1 MSRAEAGPDRH
12 SFWHDPALPF
22 IEARAVQD
30 GRHVCYDKHSHAH
43 FSIGAITGGHSHY
56 LNQRS
61 LQEVGPGSL
70 VLMNPEEVHA
80 CNPIADQPW
89 SYLMFYLDTD
99 WLRSQQEEAG
109 LGSEFRPFDMTA
121 SRDPLLYQGLQHL
134 HHQLVQGP
142 DMPLVIMVTAHGRE
156 CLAQKQQEEQS
167 QHLLNGF
174 IVKPVTPS
182 RLLDAVLDALAG
194 KQMFSNAQQEA
205 APRQSRLNGL
215 QLLLVEDN
223 PTNQIVASELLGNE
237 GALVEIAPGGTFAL
251 AMLDCHVKAISAQC
265 EYLKLAPTPTDAAA
279 KATENSSGWLGFPA
293 RYDTGLSWQYQL
305 QK

>member
-30 GRHVCYDKHSHAH
+30 GRHVCYDKHSHPH

-121 SRDPLLYQGLQHL
+121 SRDPLLYRGLQHL
-134 HHQLVQGP
+134 HHQLVEAP
-142 DMPLVIMVTAHGRE
+142 DPLARE
-156 CLAQKQQEEQS
+156 VACHLFSRQLLARLTPARWDDRPP
-167 QHLLNGF
+167 QHLQRAAELMQDDSASPLSLSQLSAVAGL
-174 IVKPVTPS
+174 TPS
-182 RLLDAVLDALAG
+182 HFVRAFSHHYGMTPHAYLLDRRIRHARTLLRQGQPLAEVALASG
-194 KQMFSNAQQEA
+194 FADQAHFQRQFKRRVA
-205 APRQSRLNGL
+205 ATPGQYRIQLARQAER
-215 QLLLVEDN
+215 
-223 PTNQIVASELLGNE
+223 T
-237 GALVEIAPGGTFAL
+237 
-251 AMLDCHVKAISAQC
+251 
-265 EYLKLAPTPTDAAA
+265 
-279 KATENSSGWLGFPA
+279 
-293 RYDTGLSWQYQL
+293 R
-305 QK
+305 

>member
-134 HHQLVQGP
+134 HHQLVQAP
-142 DMPLVIMVTAHGRE
+142 DPLAREVACHLFSRQLLARLTPARWDDRPPQHLQRAAELMQDDSASPLSLSQLSAVAGLTPSHFVRAFSQHYGMTPHAYLLDRRIRHARTLLRQGLPLVEV
-156 CLAQKQQEEQS
+156 
-167 QHLLNGF
+167 
-174 IVKPVTPS
+174 
-182 RLLDAVLDALAG
+182 ALASG
-194 KQMFSNAQQEA
+194 FADQAHFQRQFKRRVA
-205 APRQSRLNGL
+205 ATPGQYRTQLARQAER
-215 QLLLVEDN
+215 
-223 PTNQIVASELLGNE
+223 T
-237 GALVEIAPGGTFAL
+237 
-251 AMLDCHVKAISAQC
+251 
-265 EYLKLAPTPTDAAA
+265 
-279 KATENSSGWLGFPA
+279 
-293 RYDTGLSWQYQL
+293 R
-305 QK
+305 

>member
-1 MSRAEAGPDRH
+1 MSRTEAGPDRH

-109 LGSEFRPFDMTA
+109 LGTEFRPFDMTA
-121 SRDPLLYQGLQHL
+121 SRDPLLYQGLCRLHRQLVEAPDPLAREVACHLFSRQLLARLTPARWDDRPPQHL
-134 HHQLVQGP
+134 QRAAELMQDDSASPLSLSQLSAVAGPTSSHFVRAFSHHYG
-142 DMPLVIMVTAHGRE
+142 M
-156 CLAQKQQEEQS
+156 
-167 QHLLNGF
+167 
-174 IVKPVTPS
+174 TPHAY
-182 RLLDAVLDALAG
+182 LLDQRIRHARTLLKQGQPLAEVALASG
-194 KQMFSNAQQEA
+194 FADQAHFQRQFKRRVA
-205 APRQSRLNGL
+205 ATPGQYRTQLARQAER
-215 QLLLVEDN
+215 
-223 PTNQIVASELLGNE
+223 T
-237 GALVEIAPGGTFAL
+237 
-251 AMLDCHVKAISAQC
+251 
-265 EYLKLAPTPTDAAA
+265 
-279 KATENSSGWLGFPA
+279 
-293 RYDTGLSWQYQL
+293 R
-305 QK
+305 

>member
-30 GRHVCYDKHSHAH
+30 GRHVCYDKHSHPH

-99 WLRSQQEEAG
+99 WLRGQQEEAG

-121 SRDPLLYQGLQHL
+121 SRDPLLYRGLQHL
-134 HHQLVQGP
+134 HHQLVEAP
-142 DMPLVIMVTAHGRE
+142 DPLARE
-156 CLAQKQQEEQS
+156 VACHLFSRQLLARLTPARWDDRPPRHLQRAAELMQDDSASPLSLS
-167 QHLLNGF
+167 QLSAVAGL
-174 IVKPVTPS
+174 TPS
-182 RLLDAVLDALAG
+182 HFVRAFSHHYGMTPHAYLLDRRIRHARSLLRQGQPLAEVALASG
-194 KQMFSNAQQEA
+194 FADQAHFQRQFKRRVA
-205 APRQSRLNGL
+205 ATPGQYRTQLARQAER
-215 QLLLVEDN
+215 
-223 PTNQIVASELLGNE
+223 T
-237 GALVEIAPGGTFAL
+237 
-251 AMLDCHVKAISAQC
+251 
-265 EYLKLAPTPTDAAA
+265 
-279 KATENSSGWLGFPA
+279 
-293 RYDTGLSWQYQL
+293 R
-305 QK
+305 

>member
-1 MSRAEAGPDRH
+1 MSRTEAGPDRH

-70 VLMNPEEVHA
+70 VLMTPEEVHA

-134 HHQLVQGP
+134 HHQLVQAP
-142 DMPLVIMVTAHGRE
+142 DPLARE
-156 CLAQKQQEEQS
+156 VACHLFSRQLLARLTPARWDDRPP
-167 QHLLNGF
+167 QHLQRAAELMQDDSASPLSLSQLSTVAGL
-174 IVKPVTPS
+174 TPS
-182 RLLDAVLDALAG
+182 HFVRAFSHHYGMTPHAYLLDRRIRHARTLLKQGQPLAEVALASG
-194 KQMFSNAQQEA
+194 FADQAHFQRQFKRRVA
-205 APRQSRLNGL
+205 ATPGQYRTQLARQAER
-215 QLLLVEDN
+215 
-223 PTNQIVASELLGNE
+223 T
-237 GALVEIAPGGTFAL
+237 
-251 AMLDCHVKAISAQC
+251 
-265 EYLKLAPTPTDAAA
+265 
-279 KATENSSGWLGFPA
+279 
-293 RYDTGLSWQYQL
+293 R
-305 QK
+305 

>member
-109 LGSEFRPFDMTA
+109 LGGEFRPFDMTA

-134 HHQLVQGP
+134 HHQLVEAP
-142 DMPLVIMVTAHGRE
+142 DPLARE
-156 CLAQKQQEEQS
+156 VACHLFSRQLLARLTPARWDDRPPQHLQRAAELMQDDSASPLSLSQLSAVAGLTPSHFVRAFS
-167 QHLLNGF
+167 QHYGM
-174 IVKPVTPS
+174 TPHAY
-182 RLLDAVLDALAG
+182 LLDRRIRHARTLLKQGQPLAEVALASG
-194 KQMFSNAQQEA
+194 FADQAHFQRQFKRRVA
-205 APRQSRLNGL
+205 ATPGQYRTQLARQAER
-215 QLLLVEDN
+215 
-223 PTNQIVASELLGNE
+223 T
-237 GALVEIAPGGTFAL
+237 
-251 AMLDCHVKAISAQC
+251 
-265 EYLKLAPTPTDAAA
+265 
-279 KATENSSGWLGFPA
+279 
-293 RYDTGLSWQYQL
+293 R
-305 QK
+305 

>member
-1 MSRAEAGPDRH
+1 MSRTEAGPDRH

-61 LQEVGPGSL
+61 RQEVGPGSL

-109 LGSEFRPFDMTA
+109 LGGEFRPFDMTA

-134 HHQLVQGP
+134 HHQLVQAP
-142 DMPLVIMVTAHGRE
+142 DPLARE
-156 CLAQKQQEEQS
+156 VACHLFSRQLLARLTPARWDDRPPQHLQRAAELMQDDSASPLSLSQLSTVAGLTPSHFVRAFS
-167 QHLLNGF
+167 QHYGM
-174 IVKPVTPS
+174 TPHAY
-182 RLLDAVLDALAG
+182 LLDRRIRHARTLLKQGQPLAEVALASG
-194 KQMFSNAQQEA
+194 FADQAHFQRQFKRRVA
-205 APRQSRLNGL
+205 ATPGQYRTQLARQAER
-215 QLLLVEDN
+215 
-223 PTNQIVASELLGNE
+223 T
-237 GALVEIAPGGTFAL
+237 
-251 AMLDCHVKAISAQC
+251 
-265 EYLKLAPTPTDAAA
+265 
-279 KATENSSGWLGFPA
+279 
-293 RYDTGLSWQYQL
+293 R
-305 QK
+305 

>member
-1 MSRAEAGPDRH
+1 MSRTEAGPDRH

-109 LGSEFRPFDMTA
+109 LGGEFRPFDMTA

-134 HHQLVQGP
+134 HHQLVQAP
-142 DMPLVIMVTAHGRE
+142 DPLARE
-156 CLAQKQQEEQS
+156 VACHLFSRQLLARLTPARWDDRPPQHLQRAAELMQDDSASPLSLSQLSAVAGLTPSHFVRAFS
-167 QHLLNGF
+167 QHYGM
-174 IVKPVTPS
+174 TPHAY
-182 RLLDAVLDALAG
+182 LLDRRIRHARTLLKQGQPLAEVALASG
-194 KQMFSNAQQEA
+194 FADQAHFQRQFKRRVA
-205 APRQSRLNGL
+205 ATPGQYRTQLARQAER
-215 QLLLVEDN
+215 
-223 PTNQIVASELLGNE
+223 T
-237 GALVEIAPGGTFAL
+237 
-251 AMLDCHVKAISAQC
+251 
-265 EYLKLAPTPTDAAA
+265 
-279 KATENSSGWLGFPA
+279 
-293 RYDTGLSWQYQL
+293 R
-305 QK
+305 

>member
-1 MSRAEAGPDRH
+1 MSRTEAGPDRH

-22 IEARAVQD
+22 LEARAVQD

-80 CNPIADQPW
+80 CNTIADQPW

-142 DMPLVIMVTAHGRE
+142 DPLARE
-156 CLAQKQQEEQS
+156 VACHLFSRQLLARLTPARWDDRPPQHLQRAAELMQDDSASPLSLSQLSAVAGLTPSHFVRAFS
-167 QHLLNGF
+167 QHYGM
-174 IVKPVTPS
+174 TPHAY
-182 RLLDAVLDALAG
+182 LLDRRIRHARTLLKQGQPLAEVALASG
-194 KQMFSNAQQEA
+194 FADQAHFQRQFKRRVA
-205 APRQSRLNGL
+205 ATPGQYRTQLARQAER
-215 QLLLVEDN
+215 
-223 PTNQIVASELLGNE
+223 T
-237 GALVEIAPGGTFAL
+237 
-251 AMLDCHVKAISAQC
+251 
-265 EYLKLAPTPTDAAA
+265 
-279 KATENSSGWLGFPA
+279 
-293 RYDTGLSWQYQL
+293 R
-305 QK
+305 

>member
-80 CNPIADQPW
+80 CNPIAAQPW

-109 LGSEFRPFDMTA
+109 LGNAFRPFDMTA
-121 SRDPLLYQGLQHL
+121 SRDPLLYQGLLHL

-142 DMPLVIMVTAHGRE
+142 DPLARE
-156 CLAQKQQEEQS
+156 VACHLFSRQLLARLTPARWDDRPPQHLQRAAELMQDDSASPLSLSQLSAVAGLTPSHFVRAFS
-167 QHLLNGF
+167 QHYGM
-174 IVKPVTPS
+174 TPHAY
-182 RLLDAVLDALAG
+182 LLDRRIRHARTLLKQGQPLAEVALASG
-194 KQMFSNAQQEA
+194 FADQAHFQRQFKRRVA
-205 APRQSRLNGL
+205 ATPGQYRTQLARQAER
-215 QLLLVEDN
+215 
-223 PTNQIVASELLGNE
+223 T
-237 GALVEIAPGGTFAL
+237 
-251 AMLDCHVKAISAQC
+251 
-265 EYLKLAPTPTDAAA
+265 
-279 KATENSSGWLGFPA
+279 
-293 RYDTGLSWQYQL
+293 R
-305 QK
+305 

>member
-1 MSRAEAGPDRH
+1 MSRTEAGPDRH

-134 HHQLVQGP
+134 HHQLVQAP
-142 DMPLVIMVTAHGRE
+142 DPLARE
-156 CLAQKQQEEQS
+156 VACHLFSRQLLARLTPARWDDRPPQHLQRAAELMQDDSASPLSLSQLSAVAGLTPSHFVRAFS
-167 QHLLNGF
+167 QHYGM
-174 IVKPVTPS
+174 TPHAY
-182 RLLDAVLDALAG
+182 LLDRRIRHARTLLKQGQPLAEVALASG
-194 KQMFSNAQQEA
+194 FADQAHFQRQFKRRVA
-205 APRQSRLNGL
+205 ATPGQYRTQLARQAER
-215 QLLLVEDN
+215 
-223 PTNQIVASELLGNE
+223 T
-237 GALVEIAPGGTFAL
+237 
-251 AMLDCHVKAISAQC
+251 
-265 EYLKLAPTPTDAAA
+265 
-279 KATENSSGWLGFPA
+279 
-293 RYDTGLSWQYQL
+293 R
-305 QK
+305 

>member
-1 MSRAEAGPDRH
+1 MSRTEAGPDRH

-109 LGSEFRPFDMTA
+109 LGNAFRPFDMTA
-121 SRDPLLYQGLQHL
+121 SRDPLLYQGLLHL

-142 DMPLVIMVTAHGRE
+142 DPLARE
-156 CLAQKQQEEQS
+156 VACHLFSRQLLARLTPASWDDRPPQHLQRAAELMQDDSASPLSLSQLSAVAGLTPSHFVRAFS
-167 QHLLNGF
+167 QHYGM
-174 IVKPVTPS
+174 TPHAY
-182 RLLDAVLDALAG
+182 LLDRRIRHARTLLKQGQPLAEVALASG
-194 KQMFSNAQQEA
+194 FADQAHFQRQFKRRVA
-205 APRQSRLNGL
+205 ATPGQYRTQLARQAER
-215 QLLLVEDN
+215 
-223 PTNQIVASELLGNE
+223 T
-237 GALVEIAPGGTFAL
+237 
-251 AMLDCHVKAISAQC
+251 
-265 EYLKLAPTPTDAAA
+265 
-279 KATENSSGWLGFPA
+279 
-293 RYDTGLSWQYQL
+293 R
-305 QK
+305 

>member
-134 HHQLVQGP
+134 HHQLGEAP
-142 DMPLVIMVTAHGRE
+142 DPLARE
-156 CLAQKQQEEQS
+156 VACHLFSRQLLARLTPARWDDRPPQHLQRAAELMQDDSASPLSLSQLSTVAGLTPSHFVRAFS
-167 QHLLNGF
+167 QHYGM
-174 IVKPVTPS
+174 TPHAY
-182 RLLDAVLDALAG
+182 LLDRRIRHARTLLKQGQPLAEVALASG
-194 KQMFSNAQQEA
+194 FADQAHFQRQFKRRVA
-205 APRQSRLNGL
+205 ATPGQYRTQLARQAER
-215 QLLLVEDN
+215 
-223 PTNQIVASELLGNE
+223 T
-237 GALVEIAPGGTFAL
+237 
-251 AMLDCHVKAISAQC
+251 
-265 EYLKLAPTPTDAAA
+265 
-279 KATENSSGWLGFPA
+279 
-293 RYDTGLSWQYQL
+293 R
-305 QK
+305 

>member
-134 HHQLVQGP
+134 HHQLVEAP
-142 DMPLVIMVTAHGRE
+142 DPLARE
-156 CLAQKQQEEQS
+156 VACHLFSRQLLARLTPARWDDRPPQHLQRAAELMQDDSASPLSLSQLSAVAGLTPSHFVRAFS
-167 QHLLNGF
+167 QHYGM
-174 IVKPVTPS
+174 TPHAY
-182 RLLDAVLDALAG
+182 LLDRRIRHARTLLKQGQPLAEVALASG
-194 KQMFSNAQQEA
+194 FADQAHFQRQFKRRVA
-205 APRQSRLNGL
+205 ATPGQYRTQLARQAER
-215 QLLLVEDN
+215 
-223 PTNQIVASELLGNE
+223 T
-237 GALVEIAPGGTFAL
+237 
-251 AMLDCHVKAISAQC
+251 
-265 EYLKLAPTPTDAAA
+265 
-279 KATENSSGWLGFPA
+279 
-293 RYDTGLSWQYQL
+293 R
-305 QK
+305 

>member
-61 LQEVGPGSL
+61 LQEVSPGSL

-134 HHQLVQGP
+134 HHQLVQAP
-142 DMPLVIMVTAHGRE
+142 DPLARE
-156 CLAQKQQEEQS
+156 VACHLFSRQLLARLTPARWDDRPPQHLQRAAELMQDDSASPLSLSQLSAVAGLTPSHFVRAFS
-167 QHLLNGF
+167 QHYGM
-174 IVKPVTPS
+174 TPHAY
-182 RLLDAVLDALAG
+182 LLDRRIRHARTLLKQGQPLAEVALASG
-194 KQMFSNAQQEA
+194 FADQAHFQRQFKRRVA
-205 APRQSRLNGL
+205 ATPGQYRTQLARQAER
-215 QLLLVEDN
+215 
-223 PTNQIVASELLGNE
+223 T
-237 GALVEIAPGGTFAL
+237 
-251 AMLDCHVKAISAQC
+251 
-265 EYLKLAPTPTDAAA
+265 
-279 KATENSSGWLGFPA
+279 
-293 RYDTGLSWQYQL
+293 R
-305 QK
+305 

>member
-1 MSRAEAGPDRH
+1 MSRTEAGPDRH

-109 LGSEFRPFDMTA
+109 LGGEFRPFDMTA

-134 HHQLVQGP
+134 HHQLVQAP
-142 DMPLVIMVTAHGRE
+142 DPLARE
-156 CLAQKQQEEQS
+156 VACHLFSRQLLARLTPASWDERPPQHLQRAAELMQDDSASPLSLSQLSAVAGLTPSHFVRAFS
-167 QHLLNGF
+167 QHYGM
-174 IVKPVTPS
+174 TPHAY
-182 RLLDAVLDALAG
+182 LLDRRIRHARTLLKQGQPLAEVALASG
-194 KQMFSNAQQEA
+194 FADQAHFQRQFKRRVA
-205 APRQSRLNGL
+205 ATPGQYRTQLARQAER
-215 QLLLVEDN
+215 
-223 PTNQIVASELLGNE
+223 T
-237 GALVEIAPGGTFAL
+237 
-251 AMLDCHVKAISAQC
+251 
-265 EYLKLAPTPTDAAA
+265 
-279 KATENSSGWLGFPA
+279 
-293 RYDTGLSWQYQL
+293 R
-305 QK
+305 

>member
-1 MSRAEAGPDRH
+1 MSRTEAGPDRH

-61 LQEVGPGSL
+61 LQEVGRGSL

-109 LGSEFRPFDMTA
+109 LGGEFRPFDMTA

-134 HHQLVQGP
+134 HHQLVQAP
-142 DMPLVIMVTAHGRE
+142 DPLARE
-156 CLAQKQQEEQS
+156 VACHLFSRQLLARLTPARWDDRPPQHLQRAAELMQDDSASPLSLSQLSAVAGLTPSHFVRAFS
-167 QHLLNGF
+167 QHYGM
-174 IVKPVTPS
+174 TPHAY
-182 RLLDAVLDALAG
+182 LLDRRIRHARTLLKQGQPLAEVALASG
-194 KQMFSNAQQEA
+194 FADQAHFQRQFKRRVA
-205 APRQSRLNGL
+205 ATPGQYRTQLARQAER
-215 QLLLVEDN
+215 
-223 PTNQIVASELLGNE
+223 T
-237 GALVEIAPGGTFAL
+237 
-251 AMLDCHVKAISAQC
+251 
-265 EYLKLAPTPTDAAA
+265 
-279 KATENSSGWLGFPA
+279 
-293 RYDTGLSWQYQL
+293 R
-305 QK
+305 

>member
-1 MSRAEAGPDRH
+1 MSRAEKAPDRH

-89 SYLMFYLDTD
+89 SYLMFYLETD
-99 WLRSQQEEAG
+99 WLRSQQEESG
-109 LGSEFRPFDMTA
+109 LGGEFRPFDMTA

-134 HHQLVQGP
+134 HHQLVQAP
-142 DMPLVIMVTAHGRE
+142 DPLARE
-156 CLAQKQQEEQS
+156 VACHLFSRQLLARLTPARWDDRPPQHLQRAAELMQDDSASPLSLSQLSAVAGLTPSHFVRAFS
-167 QHLLNGF
+167 QHYGM
-174 IVKPVTPS
+174 TPHAY
-182 RLLDAVLDALAG
+182 LLDRRIRHARTLLKQGQPLAEVALASG
-194 KQMFSNAQQEA
+194 FADQAHFQRQFKRRVA
-205 APRQSRLNGL
+205 ATPGQYRTQLARQAER
-215 QLLLVEDN
+215 
-223 PTNQIVASELLGNE
+223 T
-237 GALVEIAPGGTFAL
+237 
-251 AMLDCHVKAISAQC
+251 
-265 EYLKLAPTPTDAAA
+265 
-279 KATENSSGWLGFPA
+279 
-293 RYDTGLSWQYQL
+293 R
-305 QK
+305 

>member
-1 MSRAEAGPDRH
+1 MSRTEAGPDRH

-61 LQEVGPGSL
+61 LQEVGTGSL

-134 HHQLVQGP
+134 HHQLVQAP
-142 DMPLVIMVTAHGRE
+142 DPLARE
-156 CLAQKQQEEQS
+156 VACHLFSRQLLARLTPARWDDRPPQHLQRAAELMQDDSASPLSLSQLSAVAGLTPSHFVRAFS
-167 QHLLNGF
+167 QHYGM
-174 IVKPVTPS
+174 TPHAY
-182 RLLDAVLDALAG
+182 LLDRRIRHARTLLKQGQPLAEVALASG
-194 KQMFSNAQQEA
+194 FADQAHFQRQFKRRVA
-205 APRQSRLNGL
+205 ATPGQYRTQLARQAER
-215 QLLLVEDN
+215 
-223 PTNQIVASELLGNE
+223 T
-237 GALVEIAPGGTFAL
+237 
-251 AMLDCHVKAISAQC
+251 
-265 EYLKLAPTPTDAAA
+265 
-279 KATENSSGWLGFPA
+279 
-293 RYDTGLSWQYQL
+293 R
-305 QK
+305 

>member
-1 MSRAEAGPDRH
+1 MSRTEAGPDRH

-61 LQEVGPGSL
+61 RQEVGPGSL

-134 HHQLVQGP
+134 HHQLVQAP
-142 DMPLVIMVTAHGRE
+142 DPLARE
-156 CLAQKQQEEQS
+156 VACHLFSRQLLARLTPARWDDRPP
-167 QHLLNGF
+167 QHLQRAAELMQDDSASPLSLSQLSAVAGL
-174 IVKPVTPS
+174 TPS
-182 RLLDAVLDALAG
+182 HFVRAFSHHYGMTPHAYLLDRRIRHARSLLRQGQPLAEVALASG
-194 KQMFSNAQQEA
+194 FADQAHFQRQFKRRVA
-205 APRQSRLNGL
+205 ATPGQYRTQLARQAER
-215 QLLLVEDN
+215 
-223 PTNQIVASELLGNE
+223 T
-237 GALVEIAPGGTFAL
+237 
-251 AMLDCHVKAISAQC
+251 
-265 EYLKLAPTPTDAAA
+265 
-279 KATENSSGWLGFPA
+279 
-293 RYDTGLSWQYQL
+293 R
-305 QK
+305 

>member
-1 MSRAEAGPDRH
+1 MSRTEAGPDRH

-30 GRHVCYDKHSHAH
+30 GRHVCYDKHSHPH

-61 LQEVGPGSL
+61 RQEVGPGSL

-134 HHQLVQGP
+134 HHQLVQAP
-142 DMPLVIMVTAHGRE
+142 DPLARE
-156 CLAQKQQEEQS
+156 VACHLFSRQLLARLTPARWDDRPP
-167 QHLLNGF
+167 QHLQRAAELMQDDSASPLSLSQLSAVAGL
-174 IVKPVTPS
+174 TPS
-182 RLLDAVLDALAG
+182 HFVRAFSHHYGMTPHAYLLDRRIRHARTLLKQGQPLAEVALASG
-194 KQMFSNAQQEA
+194 FADQAHFQRQFKRRVA
-205 APRQSRLNGL
+205 ATPGQYRTQLARQAER
-215 QLLLVEDN
+215 
-223 PTNQIVASELLGNE
+223 T
-237 GALVEIAPGGTFAL
+237 
-251 AMLDCHVKAISAQC
+251 
-265 EYLKLAPTPTDAAA
+265 
-279 KATENSSGWLGFPA
+279 
-293 RYDTGLSWQYQL
+293 R
-305 QK
+305 

>member
-142 DMPLVIMVTAHGRE
+142 DPLARE
-156 CLAQKQQEEQS
+156 VACHLFSRQLLARLTPARWDDRPPQHLQRAAELMQDDSASPLSLSQLSAVAGLTPSHFVRAFS
-167 QHLLNGF
+167 QHYGM
-174 IVKPVTPS
+174 TPHAY
-182 RLLDAVLDALAG
+182 LLDRRIRHARTLLKQGQPLAEVALASG
-194 KQMFSNAQQEA
+194 FADQAHFQRQFKRRVA
-205 APRQSRLNGL
+205 ATPGQYRTQLARQAER
-215 QLLLVEDN
+215 
-223 PTNQIVASELLGNE
+223 T
-237 GALVEIAPGGTFAL
+237 
-251 AMLDCHVKAISAQC
+251 
-265 EYLKLAPTPTDAAA
+265 
-279 KATENSSGWLGFPA
+279 
-293 RYDTGLSWQYQL
+293 R
-305 QK
+305 

>member
-1 MSRAEAGPDRH
+1 MSRTEAGPDRH

-134 HHQLVQGP
+134 HHQLVQAP
-142 DMPLVIMVTAHGRE
+142 DPLARE
-156 CLAQKQQEEQS
+156 VACHLFSRQLLARLTPARWDDRPPQHLQRAAELMQDDSASPLSLSQLSAVAGLTPSHFVRAFS
-167 QHLLNGF
+167 QHYGM
-174 IVKPVTPS
+174 TPHAY
-182 RLLDAVLDALAG
+182 LLDRRIRHTRTLLKQGQPLAEVALASG
-194 KQMFSNAQQEA
+194 FADQAHFQRQFKRRVA
-205 APRQSRLNGL
+205 ATPGQYRTQLARQAER
-215 QLLLVEDN
+215 
-223 PTNQIVASELLGNE
+223 T
-237 GALVEIAPGGTFAL
+237 
-251 AMLDCHVKAISAQC
+251 
-265 EYLKLAPTPTDAAA
+265 
-279 KATENSSGWLGFPA
+279 
-293 RYDTGLSWQYQL
+293 R
-305 QK
+305 